1 MSDYFLGEIRM
12 FGGNFAIK
20 NWATCDGQL
29 MSIAQNTAL
38 FSLLGTTYGGNG
50 IQTFALPDLRGRLPL
65 HQGQGPSLTNRTLGE
80 SGGVEQVTVT
90 LNSMPMHSHSLFA
103 TLDNATLSNVAGNV
117 LTGKPTVTGAFFYT
131 VPGAAPTT
139 SVQLAPTAIGFAG
152 GSQPHTNLMPAL
164 CLTFIIALQGLF
176 PSRN

>member
-29 MSIAQNTAL
+29 MSIAQNSAL

-50 IQTFALPDLRGRLPL
+50 IQTFALPDLRGRIPIG
-65 HQGQGPSLTNRTLGE
+65 QGQGAGLSPRSIGE
-80 SGGVEQVTVT
+80 VSGFEQVSVL
-90 LNSMPMHSHSLFA
+90 LNQMPMHIHSFSA
-103 TLDNATLSNVAGNV
+103 TADDATVSNVGATV
-117 LTGKPTVTGAFFYT
+117 LTGKPTVANARLYA
-131 VPGAAPTT
+131 VPGAGPTT
-139 SVQLAPTAIGFAG
+139 PVALAATVVAFAG
-152 GSQPHTNLMPAL
+152 GSQPHTNLMPSL
-164 CLTFIIALQGLF
+164 CITFIIALQGIF